1 MPTQNKTYLIAVL
14 GGKGGVGKSVFSTNL
29 ALSFLLDT
37 KRPVLL
43 IDADPDTCGDDGMIL
58 GIKHQRSI
66 SDVSKFTGRVTQAM
80 LKEFLSSHSSGLSVL
95 PVAQKLSDYSSVSN
109 TDVKRVMDAALS
121 FFPFT
126 VADCGSRLTPQTLA
140 ILEQATIILIL
151 TNPEILVL
159 KHTKRLIDELN
170 GLMFPPEVLKI
181 VINKYDPSNQITPQ
195 IVQSNL
201 NVQILGAVQDD
212 PNTSNNAI
220 TKGKPAILL
229 APKSLLSKNIYQ
241 IARVLQER
249 GILDSLYGIN
259 KTKKAE
265 QQGGQKDGANLS
277 PDFSSLGTLSIKER
291 RAGKVSEV
299 TKLKR
304 RVHKALI
311 DNMDLKKMD
320 LETKDDPNKLTILYE
335 KTKRAV
341 IGLLEKE
348 DLSFLKGREDRALLI
363 KSILDEALSLGPL
376 EDLLADETV
385 SEIMVNGP
393 DVIYTEKNGKVILSP
408 YTFSSSQQLMGV
420 IERILAPIGRR
431 IDEKSPYVDARLTD
445 GSRVHAII
453 PPLAIDGP
461 TLTIRKFKKEK
472 LGAEDLI
479 KYGSVTKDIAEFLK
493 AVIESRL
500 NVIISGGTG
509 SGKTTL
515 LNILSGMIPE
525 VERIIT
531 VEDSAELKLQQ
542 DHTVRLE
549 SRPPNIE
556 GEGEV
561 TIRDLVKCTLRMRP
575 DRIIVG
581 ECRSGEALDMLQAMN
596 TGHDGSLTTIHSNS
610 PSDCIR
616 RLETL
621 VMMAGMEL
629 PAKAIRE
636 QIASAINIIIQQTRL
651 SDGSRK
657 VTYVTE
663 VNGLRGE
670 EILLND
676 IFLFKQTGV
685 DSNGK
690 VIGKFVATGYIP
702 RFIETL
708 EARGI
713 SIPKGL
719 FSVG

>member
-1 MPTQNKTYLIAVL
+1 MTVSNKTYVISVI
-14 GGKGGVGKSVFSTNL
+14 GGKSGIGKSFISVNL
-29 ALSFLLDT
+29 ALSFLLDS

-43 IDADPDTCGDDGMIL
+43 IDADPDTCGDAGMIL
-58 GIKHQRSI
+58 GVKAKRSVVDI
-66 SDVSKFTGRVTQAM
+66 TKFSGRVTPNV
-80 LKEFLSSHSSGLSVL
+80 LKEFLTQHASGVSLL
-95 PVAQKLSDYSSVSN
+95 PFVDKIKDYNSIGVG
-109 TDVKRVMDAALS
+109 DVRRMLEGAMSAFS
-121 FFPFT
+121 FT
-126 VADCGSRLTPQTLA
+126 VVDCGSKLNDNVLA
-140 ILEQATIILIL
+140 ILEVSTIILLI

-159 KHTKRLIDELN
+159 KHSRRLVEDLN
-170 GLMFPPEVLKI
+170 GLMFPSEVIKAI
-181 VINKYDPSNQITPQ
+181 INKHDPSSPITPQ
-195 IVQSNL
+195 IVQSNVG
-201 NVQILGAVQDD
+201 VQIIGAVHEDHETCM
-212 PNTSNNAI
+212 NSI
-220 TKGKPAILL
+220 TKGKPAILS
-229 APKSLLSKNIYQ
+229 APKSMVARNIYQ
-241 IARVLQER
+241 IARMLIER
-249 GILDSLYGIN
+249 GMLDSLYGVN
-259 KTKKAE
+259 KSRKAE
-265 QQGGQKDGANLS
+265 SLPMQKDAGHGFITVG
-277 PDFSSLGTLSIKER
+277 DTLSVKER

-335 KTKRAV
+335 KTKRTV

-348 DLSFLKGREDRALLI
+348 DLSFLKDREDRAQLI

-376 EDLLADETV
+376 EDLLADDAV

-393 DVIYTEKNGKVILSP
+393 DIIYIEKDGKIVLSP
-408 YTFSSSQQLMGV
+408 YTFTTAQQLMGV

-431 IDEKSPYVDARLTD
+431 IDEKSPYVDARLAD

-472 LGAEDLI
+472 LSLEDLI
-479 KYGSVTKDIAEFLK
+479 KFGSVTRDIGEFLR

-525 VERIIT
+525 QERIIT

-549 SRPPNIE
+549 SRPKNIE

-561 TIRDLVKCTLRMRP
+561 NIRDLVKCTLRMRP

-610 PSDCIR
+610 PVDAMR

-636 QIASAINIIIQQTRL
+636 QIASAINIIIQQTRM

-657 VTYVTE
+657 ITHVSE
-663 VNGLRGE
+663 VGGLRNDD
-670 EILLND
+670 LMLND
-676 IFLFKQTGV
+676 VFLFKQSGL
-685 DSNGK
+685 DESGK
-690 VIGKFVATGYIP
+690 VIGKYVATGYIP
-702 RFIETL
+702 KFIETL
-708 EARGI
+708 EAKGI

-719 FSVG
+719 FTVG